1 MNEVDTCRTYAVPKV
16 QAAGWEGETGA
27 EFVAN
32 LRAHHGKPSE
42 ITSVSIDTA
51 PLIKGVQEHFPH
63 AQITLDKFHMI
74 AYVCGHRSSRA
85 SSTTREHLEPL
96 LS

>member
-51 PLIKGVQEHFPH
+51 PLIKGVQEPLRVASFLR
-63 AQITLDKFHMI
+63 TDF
-74 AYVCGHRSSRA
+74 SSG
-85 SSTTREHLEPL
+85 
-96 LS
+96 